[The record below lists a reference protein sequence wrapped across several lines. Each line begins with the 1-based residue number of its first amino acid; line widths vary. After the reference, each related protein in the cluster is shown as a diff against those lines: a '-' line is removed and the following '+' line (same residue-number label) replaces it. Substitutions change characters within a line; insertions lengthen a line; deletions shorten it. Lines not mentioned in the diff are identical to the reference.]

1 MLRKFSVFFFFV
13 KFSYLC
19 RRFSFTTLNYTI
31 MERKDEFTNRNQ
43 SLKRFDKIIDI
54 LLTILLV
61 GVGVIAYFKTFF

>member
-1 MLRKFSVFFFFV
+1 
-13 KFSYLC
+13 
-19 RRFSFTTLNYTI
+19 